1 MTTVAV
7 LMGGWSPE
15 REVSLV
21 SGKACAE
28 GLREGGHTVI
38 EYDVKRDLRALVDF
52 LRPAAGGGPDVVF
65 NALHGKYGEDGCI
78 QGVLEIMKVP
88 YTHSG
93 VLASAIAMDKPMS
106 RHVFTS
112 IGIRVALGKVVERRS
127 LASGD
132 PMPRPY
138 VVKPIDQGSSVG
150 VHIVREGDN
159 LAAVEVAEA
168 QFGEK
173 VLVEKFVPGREL
185 TVAIMGD
192 KAVAVT
198 ELRPRTRFYDYEA
211 KYTDGVTEHLIPA
224 PIPAEVYE
232 KAKEWALMA
241 HQALGCNG
249 ARPRRPALGR
259 QQARHRGPG
268 RARAQHPA
276 RHDAAVAGARAGQ
289 VGRHLLARA
298 HDLDGRPREAAG
310 MSRATRQQSRSAGAR
325 ATTTA
330 ASEGREPDPQDRPA
344 DLAPADD
351 AGPWPCCMLGL
362 GGGGGWWAW
371 KQGWLVAAQ
380 EQARC
385 RRHASVI
392 AAVTPFKL
400 TDVTVEGRDYVTREA
415 ILAALNVQA
424 GDSLLGIDLQ
434 AARKR
439 LEAIDWVASATV
451 ERRLPDTLYVTL
463 KERRA
468 VAIWQ
473 NGNEYTLIDKNGRT
487 VRASRMPPGAESLL
501 LLGGPGAPE
510 HVGELLLLLAYEPSI
525 AKQLRAAVWVGQRRW
540 NLVLNND
547 AEIWLPEEDAVAALQ
562 RSPNSK
568 RRINCC
574 RASSA
579 SSICGCRTSSISG
592 SAAPA
597 GDPPPNGPVVEYVET

>member
-38 EYDVKRDLRALVDF
+38 EYDVKRDLRALIDF

-78 QGVLEIMKVP
+78 QGVLEILKVP

-112 IGIRVALGKVVERRS
+112 IGIRVALGEVVERRS

-168 QFGEK
+168 QFGER

-249 ARPRRPALGR
+249 
-259 QQARHRGPG
+259 
-268 RARAQHPA
+268 
-276 RHDAAVAGARAGQ
+276 
-289 VGRHLLARA
+289 LARA
-298 HDLDGRPREAAG
+298 DLRWDDSKPGTEGLVVLELNTQPG
-310 MSRATRQQSRSAGAR
+310 MTPLS
-325 ATTTA
+325 
-330 ASEGREPDPQDRPA
+330 
-344 DLAPADD
+344 LAP
-351 AGPWPCCMLGL
+351 
-362 GGGGGWWAW
+362 
-371 KQGWLVAAQ
+371 
-380 EQARC
+380 EQARWAGISWPQLMTWMVDHA
-385 RRHASVI
+385 RR
-392 AAVTPFKL
+392 
-400 TDVTVEGRDYVTREA
+400 
-415 ILAALNVQA
+415 
-424 GDSLLGIDLQ
+424 
-434 AARKR
+434 
-439 LEAIDWVASATV
+439 
-451 ERRLPDTLYVTL
+451 
-463 KERRA
+463 
-468 VAIWQ
+468 
-473 NGNEYTLIDKNGRT
+473 
-487 VRASRMPPGAESLL
+487 PG
-501 LLGGPGAPE
+501 
-510 HVGELLLLLAYEPSI
+510 
-525 AKQLRAAVWVGQRRW
+525 
-540 NLVLNND
+540 
-547 AEIWLPEEDAVAALQ
+547 
-562 RSPNSK
+562 
-568 RRINCC
+568 
-574 RASSA
+574 
-579 SSICGCRTSSISG
+579 
-592 SAAPA
+592 
-597 GDPPPNGPVVEYVET
+597 